1 MLQKTKISQIQIYSK
16 KREST
21 DKMNKFPEDYIGPRK
36 LKS

>member
-36 LKS
+36 